1 MNIVISGSTGFIGKH
16 LINFLV
22 KKLPNVKIYALY
34 NKKLPINKNPSVK
47 FVKFSSEKKFKYHF
61 INKNTSVIHLA
72 WDYIPNYDTIKHK
85 TTHLR
90 LQKKFIKKVLDK
102 KPQSLFVMGTCF
114 EYGFPKQKVD
124 ELSEISPL
132 NSYAQAKNLL
142 RIYIKKI
149 KPKYTNFTWG
159 RLFYVYGK
167 NQPTHTLYGQYIN
180 YKNDKNKLKNLIKN
194 KNLELDYLNIN
205 SVCRYVYILLLNK
218 KNNNEINI
226 CSGKKISLQNLLNK
240 WSKKKMIKIKNKN
253 SKFFYGSN
261 TKLKSIIHESK
272 K

>member
-1 MNIVISGSTGFIGKH
+1 
-16 LINFLV
+16 
-22 KKLPNVKIYALY
+22 
-34 NKKLPINKNPSVK
+34 
-47 FVKFSSEKKFKYHF
+47 
-61 INKNTSVIHLA
+61 
-72 WDYIPNYDTIKHK
+72 
-85 TTHLR
+85 
-90 LQKKFIKKVLDK
+90 
-102 KPQSLFVMGTCF
+102 MGTCF

-205 SVCRYVYILLLNK
+205 SVCRYVYILF
-218 KNNNEINI
+218 
-226 CSGKKISLQNLLNK
+226 
-240 WSKKKMIKIKNKN
+240 IK
-253 SKFFYGSN
+253 
-261 TKLKSIIHESK
+261 
-272 K
+272 

>member
-1 MNIVISGSTGFIGKH
+1 
-16 LINFLV
+16 
-22 KKLPNVKIYALY
+22 
-34 NKKLPINKNPSVK
+34 
-47 FVKFSSEKKFKYHF
+47 
-61 INKNTSVIHLA
+61 
-72 WDYIPNYDTIKHK
+72 
-85 TTHLR
+85 
-90 LQKKFIKKVLDK
+90 
-102 KPQSLFVMGTCF
+102 MGTCF
-114 EYGFPKQKVD
+114 EYGFQAKVD

-218 KNNNEINI
+218 KNNNEVNI

-272 K
+272 NKITIIIISYNRPKYLKRSIDYYISNGFNVIVIDGSKKKQDSQIKNKKLRYVNLRKSYHEDLFTQPNQ